1 MNDPR
6 VLDHVI
12 PRLPPGWRRQRS
24 PFVRHL
30 YSLLLGGPVRAAGV
44 RRFHLLY
51 AGGARLA
58 RSLVLDEVLDAF
70 ESDLKL
76 HVAAGA
82 RGRLF
87 VHAGVVGWRG
97 RAILLPG
104 RSHSGKSR
112 MVEALLQAGASYYS
126 DEYAVLDR
134 RGRVHPYPAP
144 LTWRSTDG
152 EPSRRYTPAELGGV
166 TGAAPLPVGLVVVTA
181 YRPGAGWRPRRLTPG
196 RGVLALL
203 NHTVPARDRPA
214 NALATL
220 ARLSSCAPVLQGA
233 RGEAAETVPRLLSAL
248 P

>member
-1 MNDPR
+1 VNDPR
-6 VLDHVI
+6 VLDQVI

-30 YSLLLGGPVRAAGV
+30 YSLLHGGPARAPGV

-51 AGGARLA
+51 GGGARLA
-58 RSLVLDEVLDAF
+58 RSLVLDEVLDVF

-76 HVAAGA
+76 QVAAGA

-97 RAILLPG
+97 RAILMPG

-112 MVEALLQAGASYYS
+112 LVEAFLRAGAAYYS

-144 LTWRSTDG
+144 LTRRGGDG

-166 TGAAPLPVGLVVVTA
+166 AGKAPLPVGLVVVA
-181 YRPGAGWRPRRLTPG
+181 AHRPGARWRPRRLTPG

-203 NHTVPARDRPA
+203 NHTVPARGRPA
-214 NALATL
+214 DALATL
-220 ARLSSCAPVLQGA
+220 ARLCSRAPVLQGA
-233 RGEAAETVPRLLSAL
+233 RGEAAETVARLLKAL